1 MTDLEGCAG
10 VVQWEGRKDE
20 SEWNLHM
27 RRQKARLLTG
37 EVNAAVDGAFA
48 AGATEVVV
56 DDSHGGAY
64 TIDFEQLDE
73 RARIVHGRERPRIM
87 AAMDES
93 FAGMLLVGVH
103 AMARTRGA
111 VLYHTMSLDTRE
123 IRINGT
129 PIGEIGIFAFVAG
142 AFGVP
147 TLMATGDTL
156 ACREAAAL
164 IPGITTVVVKEG
176 YSRYSALSRSPSAAR
191 RMIRE
196 AAREAVLRR
205 SGVKPVVFE
214 PPPPKTRGVE
224 APPFTYQADAFPA
237 DADASA
243 SNPAKLP
250 ATWTTGEEIRAATA
264 RELIDKVWGR
274 EV

>member
-1 MTDLEGCAG
+1 MTDLEGVAG
-10 VVQWEGRKDE
+10 VVQWENRKDE
-20 SEWNLHM
+20 SPANLIM
-27 RRQKARLLTG
+27 RQQKSRLLTG

-64 TIDFEQLDE
+64 TIDFEALDA

-87 AAMDES
+87 TAMDES
-93 FAGMLLVGVH
+93 FDGMIFVGAH
-103 AMARTRGA
+103 AMAGTKGG
-111 VLYHTMSLDTRE
+111 VLYHTMSWTVRE
-123 IRINGT
+123 IRINKT

-147 TLMATGDTL
+147 TLMVTGDAA

-164 IPGITTVVVKEG
+164 VPGLVTVAVKEG
-176 YSRYSALSRSPSAAR
+176 YSRYSALCQSPATAQKMIRKGAKQAIAR
-191 RMIRE
+191 RAKVRPF
-196 AAREAVLRR
+196 VL
-205 SGVKPVVFE
+205 K
-214 PPPPKTRGVE
+214 
-224 APPFTYQADAFPA
+224 PPFTYQDDAFPA
-237 DADASA
+237 DADSQV
-243 SNPAKLP
+243 SSPSKLP
-250 ATWTTGEEIRAATA
+250 ATWTTGEEIRADTA